1 MVGESGTTL
10 VCGPQRLSRRE
21 LLAIHT
27 RTHALHTHT
36 TRTRCCDGRAGLR
49 SERDLRL
56 TRTHTTQHA
65 RLARREQH
73 HQTRSQAPEA
83 GKTQRH
89 DEAKNNATTGLG
101 GTRAGAT
108 SAARDGGGSG
118 GSRESKGAALG
129 REEAGRE
136 KEQKRRRAPEAT
148 ETTQS
153 RAEQEGG
160 EAGSQ
165 RSGLPCG
172 RGCVA
177 LSVLPPLALLVAAAA
192 ETDHFPRAKPTRG
205 LNHLP
210 M

>member
-56 TRTHTTQHA
+56 TRTHTQPNTRDWHDANNTTRHAVKLPRQA
-65 RLARREQH
+65 RLKDTTKRR
-73 HQTRSQAPEA
+73 T
-83 GKTQRH
+83 TQRRVK
-89 DEAKNNATTGLG
+89 EARGRVLRVRQG
-101 GTRAGAT
+101 MEV
-108 SAARDGGGSG
+108 GGGLARARERRSG
-118 GSRESKGAALG
+118 E
-129 REEAGRE
+129 
-136 KEQKRRRAPEAT
+136 RRRGERRSKREGERPRP
-148 ETTQS
+148 QRLR

-205 LNHLP
+205 LSHLP